1 MHRVIQAL
9 SSFILVLSLLNIWG
23 GEEYGVY
30 AYYMSV
36 ITVLLALAEFGTP
49 NVFRR
54 EYANSTG
61 LSAREVFSNLFVL
74 RLCFIVP
81 ISLCFLGLAWSYST
95 WFFVSYSCIVLLLAY
110 RLSEYVLEVNFR
122 NGVISRIK
130 SLVYIVGLALKLTL
144 VYYGKGV
151 EFLALVTLIEHMVFT
166 LVFTKL
172 AKLSFSFRSVSLKF
186 IKGLFYMSTAFA
198 LTYIVLALGAKLYT
212 LLVFN
217 LLGEQQTGVFA
228 FSARLVE
235 VLLIPTQAFFVI
247 FLPLLMKTSG
257 NNKFETLY
265 SDIVCA
271 FFYIYL
277 LGLSIFLLLQDSI
290 MAVLINNPRE
300 IVSFMNV
307 YVISIPFMV
316 LFSLSTVYYTV
327 KGRVRIIF
335 IRSCVFLVLS
345 LILGVSLIEVMGLKG
360 VVWATLLTYFLVEL
374 FSYLFISEA
383 KEELILR
390 GFGILKLFEVKTVFV
405 RLYKIK
411 IEG

>member
-1 MHRVIQAL
+1 MHRVVQAL
-9 SSFILVLSLLNIWG
+9 SSFILVLSLLNTWG
-23 GEEYGVY
+23 EQEYGVY

-74 RLCFIVP
+74 RLCFILP

-110 RLSEYVLEVNFR
+110 RLSEYVLEVGFR
-122 NGVISRIK
+122 NGVISRTK
-130 SLVYIVGLALKLTL
+130 SLVYIVGLVLKLTL
-144 VYYGKGV
+144 VYFGKGI
-151 EFLALVTLIEHMVFT
+151 EFLALVTLIEHIVFT
-166 LVFTKL
+166 LVFTRLGKF
-172 AKLSFSFRSVSLKF
+172 SFSFRSVSLEF
-186 IKGLFYMSTAFA
+186 IKFFFYMSTAFA
-198 LTYIVLALGAKLYT
+198 LTYVVLALGAKLYT

-235 VLLIPTQAFFVI
+235 VLLIPTQAFFVV
-247 FLPLLMKTSG
+247 FLPLLMKASG

-271 FFYIYL
+271 VFYVYL
-277 LGLSIFLLLQDSI
+277 LGLSIFVLLQGSI
-290 MAVLINNPRE
+290 MTVLIDSPRE
-300 IVSFMNV
+300 IVRFMNA

-316 LFSLSTVYYTV
+316 MFSLSTVYYTA
-327 KGRVRIIF
+327 KARVRIIF

-345 LILGVSLIEVMGLKG
+345 LILGVSLIEIMGLKG
-360 VVWATLLTYFLVEL
+360 VVSATLLTYLFVEL
-374 FSYLFISEA
+374 ISYLFISEA
-383 KEELILR
+383 KDELTLR
-390 GFGILKLFEVKTVFV
+390 ISGILKLFEVKKVFV